1 MICEDLRPNAKMKR
15 RNHRLPVALA
25 LTLGLALLLLWALA
39 GSSTPV
45 ADAASYREG
54 QGNSRADTPSVFL
67 PLVSSSDGTL
77 VVYPQDRQASRSFFH
92 NVYLAS
98 KGVAAE
104 WTGNQAACD
113 EGTTAPAFRSAVLRR
128 INYFR
133 AMAGVPAGVTLS
145 DELNAKAQK
154 AALMMSANRQLDHSP
169 PATWKCYSAGGA
181 DAAGSS
187 NLGLG
192 AYGPDVI
199 DLYVQDSG
207 GGNYAAGHRR
217 WILYPQ
223 TETMGSGDIPS
234 GSGYPAA
241 NALWVF
247 DDNLFGPRPD
257 TREEFVAW
265 PPPGYVPYQVVFAR
279 WSFAFDGADFSSASV
294 SITSDG
300 KSVALALQPVVN
312 GYGDNTL
319 VWEPDATFSAP
330 PISDIVYTVAINQMI
345 IGGVFRNF
353 TYDVIIFNPGSADA
367 TSADAVTDTQLG
379 TPPKFP

>member
-1 MICEDLRPNAKMKR
+1 MKR
-15 RNHRLPVALA
+15 RKHRLPVALA
-25 LTLGLALLLLWALA
+25 LALGLALLLLWAVA
-39 GSSTPV
+39 GSTAPV
-45 ADAASYREG
+45 AGAASYREG
-54 QGNSRADTPSVFL
+54 QGTGRAGTPSFFL

-77 VVYPQDRQASRSFFH
+77 GVNPQDRQASQSFFH

-98 KGVAAE
+98 EGVAAE
-104 WTGNQAACD
+104 WTGNQATCD
-113 EGTTAPAFRSAVLRR
+113 EGTTRSAFRSAVLLR

-145 DELNAKAQK
+145 DEFNTKAQK
-154 AALMMSANRQLDHSP
+154 AALMMSANGQLDHSP
-169 PATWKCYSAGGA
+169 PATWKCYSTDGA

-187 NLGLG
+187 SLGLG

-199 DLYVQDSG
+199 DLYVQDPG
-207 GGNYAAGHRR
+207 AGNYAAGHRR

-223 TETMGSGDIPS
+223 TDTMGTGDIPS
-234 GSGYPAA
+234 GGYPAA

-247 DDNLFGPRPD
+247 DDNMFGPRPD

-294 SITSDG
+294 SMTSGG

-319 VWEPDATFSAP
+319 VWEPDAIFSAP
-330 PISDIVYTVAINQMI
+330 PASDIVYTVAVNQVI
-345 IGGVFRNF
+345 IGGVPRNF
-353 TYDVIIFNPGSADA
+353 TYDVIVFNPGSAA
-367 TSADAVTDTQLG
+367 TTSAGAVSDTQLG
-379 TPPKFP
+379 TPPEFP